1 MRCCAR
7 DEGWPFGVALRGE
20 APNHRVLRWL
30 KTVVVSDA
38 EKAQVMRQVGIRK
51 TVRSLEVW
59 DRYRSV
65 VSKIEVTSKPGRCG
79 VSRDEPGVPADWPGG
94 VRHVGDVSLI
104 CRSRTEREK
113 ACPGTASDSSGARGS
128 VPSGLTPRGA
138 EYRSGARRRTG
149 S

>member
-20 APNHRVLRWL
+20 VPNHCVLRRL

-59 DRYRSV
+59 DRCRSV
-65 VSKIEVTSKPGRCG
+65 VSKIEVASKPGRCG
-79 VSRDEPGVPADWPGG
+79 VSRDEPGGCPLIGRA
-94 VRHVGDVSLI
+94 VS
-104 CRSRTEREK
+104 
-113 ACPGTASDSSGARGS
+113 GT
-128 VPSGLTPRGA
+128 
-138 EYRSGARRRTG
+138 
-149 S
+149 

>member
-51 TVRSLEVW
+51 TVRSLEVEIVVEVSLAKSKGHQNR
-59 DRYRSV
+59 DVCGLSRDQPGGCPLIGRV
-65 VSKIEVTSKPGRCG
+65 VS
-79 VSRDEPGVPADWPGG
+79 
-94 VRHVGDVSLI
+94 
-104 CRSRTEREK
+104 
-113 ACPGTASDSSGARGS
+113 GT
-128 VPSGLTPRGA
+128 
-138 EYRSGARRRTG
+138 
-149 S
+149 